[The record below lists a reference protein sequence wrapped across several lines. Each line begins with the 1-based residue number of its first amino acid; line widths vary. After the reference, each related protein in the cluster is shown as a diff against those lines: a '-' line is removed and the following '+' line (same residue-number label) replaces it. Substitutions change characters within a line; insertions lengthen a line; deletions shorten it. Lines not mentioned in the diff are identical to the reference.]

1 MTADPSRRRPG
12 DGAGCLALVGAVA
25 LLVGGAA
32 WLALGTTGL
41 VVWGVVVVVLAIAA
55 GVAGSVDDG
64 RRRRASQPD
73 PLLRE
78 RPELLIRL
86 DPVRD
91 ALRADHPAL
100 ARSELRTAA
109 PWLSRTEQEALLS
122 RLAAEI
128 AAERG

>member
-1 MTADPSRRRPG
+1 
-12 DGAGCLALVGAVA
+12 
-25 LLVGGAA
+25 
-32 WLALGTTGL
+32 
-41 VVWGVVVVVLAIAA
+41 
-55 GVAGSVDDG
+55 VDDG